1 MAIDRTAAAVS
12 PGHSR
17 WIGVACLGITAFG
30 WGLNWPFM
38 KLLLR
43 ELPPLSARGLAGVIA
58 AVVLAAFSLGRGER
72 LGVPRAAWPRLLFA
86 TFTNV
91 VAWMGFGTVAMQW
104 VSVSEGALLAYT
116 MPIWAML
123 LAWPVLGTRPTLRD
137 VIALCLGLAGIVT
150 LFGGA
155 GFALGPDKLIGASLA
170 LVAAILFAFGN
181 VANRAPIP
189 VPPVALVAWQ
199 VGLGCLA
206 MLVTGLAFEKPDF
219 GALSSAGWG
228 VMAYMTIIPMGV
240 CYLTWF
246 ETLRRL
252 PPATAST
259 GMLLVP
265 VVGVVSAA
273 LIVGEPL
280 GMRVMLAMVLTL
292 GGVTLALQRS

>member
-1 MAIDRTAAAVS
+1 M
-12 PGHSR
+12 GNSR
-17 WIGVACLGITAFG
+17 WIGVTCLGITAFG

-43 ELPPLSARGLAGVIA
+43 ELPPLSARGQAGVTASLI
-58 AVVLAAFSLGRGER
+58 LALVALSRRER
-72 LGVPRAAWPRLLFA
+72 LSVPREIVPRLLLA

-91 VAWMGFGTVAMQW
+91 IAWMGFGTVAMKW

-116 MPIWAML
+116 MPIWATL
-123 LAWPVLGTRPTLRD
+123 FAWPLLGMRPTLRD
-137 VIALCLGLAGIVT
+137 IVALCLGIVGIVI
-150 LFGGA
+150 LFGGE
-155 GFALGPDKLIGASLA
+155 GFVFTHEKLAGASLA
-170 LVAAILFAFGN
+170 LSAAILFALGN
-181 VANRAPIP
+181 VLNRAPIP

-206 MLVTGLAFEKPDF
+206 MLVFGLLFEKPDF
-219 GALSSAGWG
+219 GAVSFTGWALIG
-228 VMAYMTIIPMGV
+228 YMTIIPMGV

-265 VVGVVSAA
+265 IVGVVAAA
-273 LIVGEPL
+273 LMVGEPL
-280 GMRVMLAMVLTL
+280 GLRELLAMAFTL

>member
-1 MAIDRTAAAVS
+1 MANT
-12 PGHSR
+12 R
-17 WIGVACLGITAFG
+17 WIGVVCLGITAFG
-30 WGLNWPFM
+30 WGVNWPFM

-43 ELPPLSARGLAGVIA
+43 ELPPLSGRGVAGVTAALIL
-58 AVVLAAFSLGRGER
+58 AVVALGRRER
-72 LGVPRAAWPRLLFA
+72 LSVPREAIPRLLFA

-91 VAWMGFGTVAMQW
+91 IAWMGFGTVSMKW
-104 VSVSEGALLAYT
+104 VSVGEGALLIYT
-116 MPIWAML
+116 MPIWATL
-123 LAWPVLGTRPTLRD
+123 LAWPLLGTRPTFRNLL
-137 VIALCLGLAGIVT
+137 ALCLGIVGIVI

-155 GFALGPDKLIGASLA
+155 GFSFTPEKIAGASLA
-170 LVAAILFAFGN
+170 LAAAILFALGN
-181 VANRAPIP
+181 ILNRAPIP

-206 MLVTGLAFEKPDF
+206 MLVAGLLFEKPDF
-219 GALSSAGWG
+219 HAVSFRGWA

-252 PPATAST
+252 PATTAST

-265 VVGVVSAA
+265 IIGVVSAA

-280 GMRVMLAMVLTL
+280 GLREVLAMAFTL
-292 GGVTLALQRS
+292 GGVTLALQRP

>member
-1 MAIDRTAAAVS
+1 MGNSR
-12 PGHSR
+12 GHSR
-17 WIGVACLGITAFG
+17 WIGVTCLGITAFG

-43 ELPPLSARGLAGVIA
+43 ELPPMSARGLAGVTASLIL
-58 AVVLAAFSLGRGER
+58 AVVALSRGER
-72 LGVPRAAWPRLLFA
+72 LRVPREAILPLLFA

-91 VAWMGFGTVAMQW
+91 IAWMGFGTVAMKW

-116 MPIWAML
+116 MPIWTTL
-123 LAWPVLGTRPTLRD
+123 FAWPLLGMRPTLRN
-137 VIALCLGLAGIVT
+137 VLALCLGIVGVVI
-150 LFGGA
+150 LFGGE
-155 GFALGPDKLIGASLA
+155 GFSFTPEKLAGASLA
-170 LVAAILFAFGN
+170 LSAAILFALGN
-181 VANRAPIP
+181 ILNRAPIP

-206 MLVTGLAFEKPDF
+206 MLVFGLLFEKPDF
-219 GALSSAGWG
+219 GAVSVRGWALMG
-228 VMAYMTIIPMGV
+228 YMTIIPMGV

-265 VVGVVSAA
+265 IVGVVSAA
-273 LIVGEPL
+273 LMVGDPL
-280 GMRVMLAMVLTL
+280 GLREVLAMVFTL
-292 GGVTLALQRS
+292 GGVTLALQRL

>member
-1 MAIDRTAAAVS
+1 MGNS
-12 PGHSR
+12 HGHSR
-17 WIGVACLGITAFG
+17 WIGVACLGITALG

-43 ELPPLSARGLAGVIA
+43 ELPPLSARGLAGVTASLI
-58 AVVLAAFSLGRGER
+58 LAIVALSRHER
-72 LGVPRAAWPRLLFA
+72 LSVPREVAPRLLLA

-91 VAWMGFGTVAMQW
+91 IAWMGFGTVAMKW

-116 MPIWAML
+116 MPIWATL
-123 LAWPVLGTRPTLRD
+123 FAWPLLGMRPTLRNI
-137 VIALCLGLAGIVT
+137 IALCLGIVGVVI
-150 LFGGA
+150 LFGGE
-155 GFALGPDKLIGASLA
+155 GFTFTYEKLAGASLA
-170 LVAAILFAFGN
+170 LAAAILFALGN
-181 VANRAPIP
+181 VLNRAPIP

-206 MLVTGLAFEKPDF
+206 MLVFGLLFEKPAF
-219 GALSSAGWG
+219 QAVSFTGWALI
-228 VMAYMTIIPMGV
+228 VYMTIIPMGV

-265 VVGVVSAA
+265 IVGVVSAA
-273 LIVGEPL
+273 LMVGEPL
-280 GMRVMLAMVLTL
+280 GIREVLAMAFTL

>member
-1 MAIDRTAAAVS
+1 MTADRAGTANATD
-12 PGHSR
+12 HSR
-17 WIGVACLGITAFG
+17 WVGVICLGITAFG

-43 ELPPLSARGLAGVIA
+43 ELPPLSARGLAGVTASVI
-58 AVVLAAFSLGRGER
+58 LAAFALSRGER
-72 LGVPRAAWPRLLFA
+72 LGVPRTAWPRLLFA

-91 VAWMGFGTVAMQW
+91 IAWMGFGTVAMQW

-137 VIALCLGLAGIVT
+137 VIALCLGLAGIVI

-155 GFALGPDKLIGASLA
+155 GFALGPEKLVGAALA
-170 LVAAILFAFGN
+170 LSAAILFAFGN
-181 VANRAPIP
+181 VVNRTPIP
-189 VPPVALVAWQ
+189 IPPVALVAWQ

-206 MLVTGLAFEKPDF
+206 MLVAGLVFEKPDF
-219 GALSSAGWG
+219 GALSAAGWG

-273 LIVGEPL
+273 FIVGEPL
-280 GMRVMLAMVLTL
+280 GIRVVLAMVLTL

>member
-1 MAIDRTAAAVS
+1 MGNSR
-12 PGHSR
+12 GHSR
-17 WIGVACLGITAFG
+17 WIGVTCLGITAFG

-43 ELPPLSARGLAGVIA
+43 ELPPMSARGLAGVTASLIL
-58 AVVLAAFSLGRGER
+58 AVVALSRGER
-72 LGVPRAAWPRLLFA
+72 LGVPRDSVLRLLFA

-91 VAWMGFGTVAMQW
+91 IAWMGFGTVAMKW

-116 MPIWAML
+116 MPIWATL
-123 LAWPVLGTRPTLRD
+123 FAWPLLGMRPTLRN
-137 VIALCLGLAGIVT
+137 VLALCLGIVGVVI
-150 LFGGA
+150 LFGGE
-155 GFALGPDKLIGASLA
+155 GFSFTPEKLAGASLA
-170 LVAAILFAFGN
+170 LSAAILFALGN
-181 VANRAPIP
+181 ILNRAPIP

-206 MLVTGLAFEKPDF
+206 MLVFGLLFEKPDF
-219 GALSSAGWG
+219 GAVSVQGWALMG
-228 VMAYMTIIPMGV
+228 YMTIIPMGV

-265 VVGVVSAA
+265 IVGVVSAA
-273 LIVGEPL
+273 LMVGEPL
-280 GMRVMLAMVLTL
+280 GLREVLAMVFTL
-292 GGVTLALQRS
+292 GGVTLALQRL

>member
-1 MAIDRTAAAVS
+1 MNHS
-12 PGHSR
+12 HGHSR
-17 WIGVACLGITAFG
+17 WIGVTCLGITAVG

-43 ELPPLSARGLAGVIA
+43 ELPPLSARGLAGVTASLI
-58 AVVLAAFSLGRGER
+58 LAIVALSRHER
-72 LGVPRAAWPRLLFA
+72 LSIPREVVPRLLLA

-91 VAWMGFGTVAMQW
+91 IAWMGFGTVAMKW

-116 MPIWAML
+116 MPIWATL
-123 LAWPVLGTRPTLRD
+123 FAWPLLGMRPTLRNI
-137 VIALCLGLAGIVT
+137 IALCLGIVGVVI
-150 LFGGA
+150 LFGGE
-155 GFALGPDKLIGASLA
+155 GFTLTYEKLAGASLA
-170 LVAAILFAFGN
+170 LSAAILFALGN
-181 VANRAPIP
+181 VLNRAPIP

-206 MLVTGLAFEKPDF
+206 MLIFGLMFEKPDF
-219 GALSSAGWG
+219 AAVSPTGWMLIG
-228 VMAYMTIIPMGV
+228 YMTIIPMGV

-265 VVGVVSAA
+265 IVGVVSAA
-273 LIVGEPL
+273 LMVGEPL
-280 GMRVMLAMVLTL
+280 GLREVLAMAFTL

>member
-1 MAIDRTAAAVS
+1 MDNS
-12 PGHSR
+12 HGHAR

-43 ELPPLSARGLAGVIA
+43 ELPPLSARGLAGVTASLI
-58 AVVLAAFSLGRGER
+58 LAIVALSRHER
-72 LGVPRAAWPRLLFA
+72 LSVPREVVPRLLLA

-91 VAWMGFGTVAMQW
+91 IAWMGFGTVAMKW

-116 MPIWAML
+116 MPIWATL
-123 LAWPVLGTRPTLRD
+123 FAWPLLGMRPTLRN
-137 VIALCLGLAGIVT
+137 VVSLCLGIIGIVI
-150 LFGGA
+150 LFGGE
-155 GFALGPDKLIGASLA
+155 GFSFTYEKLAGASLA
-170 LVAAILFAFGN
+170 LSAAILFALGN
-181 VANRAPIP
+181 VLNRAPIP

-206 MLVTGLAFEKPDF
+206 MLIFGLLFEKPDF
-219 GALSSAGWG
+219 QAVSFTGWALIG
-228 VMAYMTIIPMGV
+228 YMTIIPMGV

-259 GMLLVP
+259 GMLMVP
-265 VVGVVSAA
+265 VIGVVSAA
-273 LIVGEPL
+273 LVVGEPL
-280 GMRVMLAMVLTL
+280 GIREVLAMAFTL

>member
-1 MAIDRTAAAVS
+1 MNN
-12 PGHSR
+12 PR
-17 WIGVACLGITAFG
+17 WIGVACLGITAVG

-43 ELPPLSARGLAGVIA
+43 ELPPLSARGLAGVTASLILA
-58 AVVLAAFSLGRGER
+58 AVALSRGER
-72 LGVPRAAWPRLLFA
+72 LSVPRAVLPRLMLA

-91 VAWMGFGTVAMQW
+91 VAWMGFGTVAMKW

-123 LAWPVLGTRPTLRD
+123 FAWPLLGARPTLRD
-137 VIALCLGLAGIVT
+137 VAALCLGIAGVVI
-150 LFGGA
+150 LFGGEGLA
-155 GFALGPDKLIGASLA
+155 FSHEKLVGAALA
-170 LVAAILFAFGN
+170 LAAAILFAFGN
-181 VANRAPIP
+181 VINRGAIP
-189 VPPVALVAWQ
+189 VPPIALVAWQ

-206 MLVTGLAFEKPDF
+206 MLIYGLAFEESDF
-219 GALSSAGWG
+219 GALSVTGWG
-228 VMAYMTIIPMGV
+228 MMAYMTIVPMGV

-265 VVGVVSAA
+265 VIGVVSAA

-280 GMRVMLAMVLTL
+280 GIRVVLAMVLTL
-292 GGVTLALQRS
+292 GGVTLALQRA

>member
-1 MAIDRTAAAVS
+1 MATI
-12 PGHSR
+12 PGKTPASADKAR

-43 ELPPLSARGLAGVIA
+43 ELPPLSARGLAGVTASVIL
-58 AVVLAAFSLGRGER
+58 AVFALSRGER
-72 LGVPRAAWPRLLFA
+72 LSVPREAILRLLLA

-91 VAWMGFGTVAMQW
+91 VAWMGFGTVAMKW
-104 VSVSEGALLAYT
+104 VTVSEGALLAYT

-123 LAWPVLGTRPTLRD
+123 FAWPLLGMRPTLRD
-137 VIALCLGLAGIVT
+137 IAALCLGIIGIVV
-150 LFGGA
+150 LFGGE
-155 GFALGPDKLIGASLA
+155 GFAFSPEKLAGAALA
-170 LVAAILFAFGN
+170 LSAAILFALGN
-181 VANRAPIP
+181 VINRVPIP

-206 MLVTGLAFEKPDF
+206 MLAFGLAFEKPHF
-219 GALSSAGWG
+219 GAVSFTGWT
-228 VMAYMTIIPMGV
+228 VMGYMTLIPMGV

-259 GMLLVP
+259 GMLMVP
-265 VVGVVSAA
+265 LVGVVSAA
-273 LIVGEPL
+273 LMLGEPL
-280 GMRVMLAMVLTL
+280 GIREVLAMLFTL